1 MTRFWHGPFGRPEN
15 ATRLILAHL
24 LLISSNAS
32 STLPYHSYL
41 RRLGA
46 KDALGDKHSSALT
59 IRNQIPSSQDVKH
72 PIRRSKDTRKNDS
85 ARAESKNP
93 SDCAPFTSRKLHMV
107 LYHSSGI
114 SVRPCFRWVSGS
126 WASFRA
132 CGSGLEEVAPREGDG
147 VGCGDGGGRWTE
159 WGALGWVR
167 GLGRCAANFS
177 EKWVTDIQ
185 RFRIT
190 YID

>member
-1 MTRFWHGPFGRPEN
+1 
-15 ATRLILAHL
+15 
-24 LLISSNAS
+24 
-32 STLPYHSYL
+32 
-41 RRLGA
+41 
-46 KDALGDKHSSALT
+46 
-59 IRNQIPSSQDVKH
+59 
-72 PIRRSKDTRKNDS
+72 
-85 ARAESKNP
+85 
-93 SDCAPFTSRKLHMV
+93 MV

-126 WASFRA
+126 WATFRA
-132 CGSGLEEVAPREGDG
+132 CGCGLEEVSPREGDG
-147 VGCGDGGGRWTE
+147 VGCGDGGGRWKE